1 MVNAWPRP
9 AGGHSP
15 GRALRLKPPPEER
28 ESLRMTDPRK
38 LAVALVGLCA
48 FLQLYPPQSLLPLFT
63 AEFAAG
69 PAAVSLT
76 LSVTTLAVAIVAPF
90 AGLLAD
96 RIGRRKIIVAA
107 IFLMVLPTALAAT
120 ANSLETLLLWRALQ
134 GLLLPPIFAIAVA
147 YIGEEWP
154 AEEVAP
160 VLGVYT
166 AGSVLGGFLGR
177 FIAGLAAEHF
187 GWRGAFLVLAG
198 IELIGALVA
207 ARFLPPER
215 RFVAAAGFASAI
227 ATMLRHFRNARIL
240 ATFAIGFAIL
250 FSFVA
255 LFTYVSFHLAA
266 PPYSLSPAAIGSIFV
281 VYLLGVVT
289 TPLSARWV
297 GRLGRRRLAGMA
309 AALWCAAIALTL
321 APSLP
326 LILAGLALAAA
337 CGFICQTLSQ
347 GFLATAATA
356 GKSSAIGLYVTIYY
370 IGGSAGA
377 LAPAPAYAAF
387 GWPGVVALVI
397 AVVAAMAAAVMLAW
411 REPRRA

>member
-1 MVNAWPRP
+1 MPRVRCRAFP
-9 AGGHSP
+9 ARVPGAK
-15 GRALRLKPPPEER
+15 GRASEGDPG
-28 ESLRMTDPRK
+28 RMTDPRK

-48 FLQLYPPQSLLPLFT
+48 FLQLYPPQALLPLFA
-63 AEFAAG
+63 AEFGAG

-76 LSVTTLAVAIVAPF
+76 LSVTTLAVAVVAPF
-90 AGLLAD
+90 AGVLAD
-96 RIGRRKIIVAA
+96 RIGRRKMIVAA
-107 IFLMVLPTALAAT
+107 IFLMVLPTGLVAT
-120 ANSLETLLLWRALQ
+120 AGSLEAVLVWRALQ
-134 GLLLPPIFAIAVA
+134 GLLLPPIFAVAVA
-147 YIGEEWP
+147 YIGEESP
-154 AEEVAP
+154 PGEVAS

-166 AGSVLGGFLGR
+166 AGSVLGGFSGR

-207 ARFLPPER
+207 ARYLPAER
-215 RFVAAAGFASAI
+215 RFVPASGFASALG
-227 ATMLRHFRNARIL
+227 TMIRHFRNTRIL

-266 PPYSLSPAAIGSIFV
+266 PPYALSPAAIGSVFV

-289 TPLSARWV
+289 TPLAARWMA
-297 GRLGRRRLAGMA
+297 RLGRRKLAIIA
-309 AALWCAAIALTL
+309 AAIWCAAVALTL

-326 LILAGLALAAA
+326 LILAGLALGAA
-337 CGFICQTLSQ
+337 CGFVCQTLSQ
-347 GFLATAATA
+347 GFLTIAATA

-370 IGGSAGA
+370 LGGSIGA
-377 LAPAPAYAAF
+377 LAPAPAYAAW

-397 AVVAAMAAAVMLAW
+397 AVVAAMAAAVALAW
-411 REPRRA
+411 RERAA

>member
-1 MVNAWPRP
+1 
-9 AGGHSP
+9 
-15 GRALRLKPPPEER
+15 
-28 ESLRMTDPRK
+28 MTDPRK

-48 FLQLYPPQSLLPLFT
+48 FLQLYPPQALLPLFA

-76 LSVTTLAVAIVAPF
+76 LSVATLAVAAVAPF
-90 AGLLAD
+90 AGVLAD

-120 ANSLETLLLWRALQ
+120 AGSLEALLLWRGLQ

-154 AEEVAP
+154 AHEVAP

-166 AGSVLGGFLGR
+166 AGTVLGGFLGR

-207 ARFLPPER
+207 ARYLPPER
-215 RFVAAAGFASAI
+215 RFAPAPGFASALG
-227 ATMLRHFRNARIL
+227 TMIGHLRNARIV

-250 FSFVA
+250 FSFIA

-266 PPYSLSPAAIGSIFV
+266 PPYSLSPAAIGSVFV
-281 VYLLGVVT
+281 VYLFGMVAA
-289 TPLSARWV
+289 PLSARWV
-297 GRLGRRRLAGMA
+297 GRLGRRKLAAA
-309 AALWCAAIALTL
+309 AALLWCASTALTL

-326 LILAGLALAAA
+326 AVLAGLALAAA
-337 CGFICQTLSQ
+337 CGFVCQSLAQ
-347 GFLATAATA
+347 GYLATAATA

-370 IGGSAGA
+370 IGGSIGA
-377 LAPAPAYAAF
+377 LAPAPAYAAW
-387 GWPGVVALVI
+387 GWPGVAAMVI
-397 AVVAAMAAAVMLAW
+397 AVLAAMAAVVMAAW
-411 REPRRA
+411 RGPGQSPRAGRA

>member
-1 MVNAWPRP
+1 M
-9 AGGHSP
+9 S
-15 GRALRLKPPPEER
+15 
-28 ESLRMTDPRK
+28 DPRK

-48 FLQLYPPQSLLPLFT
+48 FLQLYPPQALLPLFA

-90 AGLLAD
+90 AGVLAD

-107 IFLMVLPTALAAT
+107 IFLMVLPTGLIAT
-120 ANSLETLLLWRALQ
+120 AGSLDAVLIWRALQ
-134 GLLLPPIFAIAVA
+134 GLLLPPIFAVAVA

-154 AEEVAP
+154 ANEVAS

-166 AGSVLGGFLGR
+166 AGSVLGGFSGR

-198 IELIGALVA
+198 VELVGALVA
-207 ARFLPPER
+207 ARYLPPER
-215 RFVAAAGFASAI
+215 RFVPAAGLASALG
-227 ATMLRHFRNARIL
+227 TMVRHFRNARIVV
-240 ATFAIGFAIL
+240 TFGIGFAIL

-255 LFTYVSFHLAA
+255 LFTYVSFRLAA
-266 PPYSLSPAAIGSIFV
+266 PPYSLSPAALGSIFV
-281 VYLLGVVT
+281 VYLFGVVT

-297 GRLGRRRLAGMA
+297 QRLGRRKLALLA
-309 AALWCAAIALTL
+309 AALWCASVALTL
-321 APSLP
+321 ASSLP

-337 CGFICQTLSQ
+337 CGFVCQTLSQ

-356 GKSSAIGLYVTIYY
+356 GRSSAIGLYVTIYY

-377 LAPAPAYAAF
+377 LAPAPAYAAG
-387 GWPGVVALVI
+387 GWPGVVAVVI
-397 AVVAAMAAAVMLAW
+397 AVLMLMTAAVMLAW
-411 REPRRA
+411 REPKPGQV